1 MSVERK
7 CPSCNQ
13 WNKDEDY
20 CSHCGTVLS
29 PEIIEQKREQERE
42 IRRENEPKSSFDKFI
57 ENWEN
62 SRFWLLRIIFKILY
76 TIWAIVMGI
85 AFFFA
90 YLTIGSN
97 G

>member
-13 WNKDEDY
+13 WNRDKDY
-20 CSHCGTVLS
+20 CGVCGTVLS
-29 PEIIEQKREQERE
+29 PVIIEQKREEQRE
-42 IRRENEPKSSFDKFI
+42 IRRQNVEQTPLDIFLN
-57 ENWEN
+57 NWEN
-62 SRFWLLRIIFKILY
+62 SRFILLRIIYKILY
-76 TIWAIVMGI
+76 TIWAIVMGV